1 MRNKEIEIKVTYTK
15 PQFRRKKKKEKKENL
30 YEGNSNSRIHG
41 QVEA

>member
-1 MRNKEIEIKVTYTK
+1 MRNKEIKIKVTYTK
-15 PQFRRKKKKEKKENL
+15 PNLEKKKEKKENL